1 MVIDASAL
9 IAYFRHETGYKQIEH
24 FLLKGGLS
32 LSSVNRTEI
41 KGKLVGTGLFTA
53 NQINE
58 ALANLE
64 ELLEV
69 IPFDTK
75 QSDVAAYYY
84 ARRHPYQ
91 LSLGDCACL
100 ALAEIKS
107 VNVITAEAAWS
118 KLPDLP
124 FKVSVIR

>member
-1 MVIDASAL
+1 MVIDSSAL
-9 IAYFRHETGYKQIEH
+9 IAYLRHETGYKQVEL
-24 FLLKGGLS
+24 FLLKGGLF

-41 KGKLVGTGLFTA
+41 KGKLVGMGLFTA
-53 NQINE
+53 KQIDE

-69 IPFDTK
+69 VPFDTK

-100 ALAEIKS
+100 ALAETKRVS
-107 VNVITAEAAWS
+107 VITAESAWS

-124 FKVSVIR
+124 FKMNVIR

>member
-1 MVIDASAL
+1 MVVDASAL
-9 IAYFRHETGYKQIEH
+9 IAYLRHEAGYKQVERL
-24 FLLKGGLS
+24 LLKGGL

-41 KGKLVGTGLFTA
+41 KGKLVGMGIFTA
-53 NQINE
+53 NHIDE
-58 ALANLE
+58 ALTNLG

-84 ARRHPYQ
+84 ARRHPYN

-100 ALAEIKS
+100 ALAETK
-107 VNVITAEAAWS
+107 NVSIVTAESAWA

-124 FKVSVIR
+124 FKVTLIR

>member
-1 MVIDASAL
+1 MVIDASAV
-9 IAYFRHETGYKQIEH
+9 IAYFRHEAGYKQVER
-24 FLLKGGLS
+24 FLLKGGLF
-32 LSSVNRTEI
+32 LSSVNRTEV
-41 KGKLVGTGLFTA
+41 KGKLVGMGVFTA
-53 NQINE
+53 NQIDE

-69 IPFDTK
+69 VPFDTE

-100 ALAEIKS
+100 ALAEIRG
-107 VNVITAEAAWS
+107 VNVITAESAWS
-118 KLPDLP
+118 KLPGLP
-124 FKVSVIR
+124 FKVDVIR

>member
-9 IAYFRHETGYKQIEH
+9 IAYLRHETGYKQVERL
-24 FLLKGGLS
+24 LLKGGLF

-41 KGKLVGTGLFTA
+41 KGKLVGMGIFTSK
-53 NQINE
+53 QIDE

-69 IPFDTK
+69 AAFDTR
-75 QSDVAAYYY
+75 QSDIAAYYY
-84 ARRHPYQ
+84 ARRNPYN

-100 ALAEIKS
+100 ALAEVKGL
-107 VNVITAEAAWS
+107 NVLTAESAWS
-118 KLPDLP
+118 KLPGLP
-124 FKVSVIR
+124 FKITVIR

>member
-1 MVIDASAL
+1 MVVDASAL
-9 IAYFRHETGYKQIEH
+9 IAYLRHETGYKQVERL
-24 FLLKGGLS
+24 LLKGGLF
-32 LSSVNRTEI
+32 LSSLNRTEI
-41 KGKLVGTGLFTA
+41 KGKLVGMGVFTA
-53 NQINE
+53 KQIDE

-69 IPFDTK
+69 TPFDTK

-84 ARRHPYQ
+84 ARRHPYN

-100 ALAEIKS
+100 ALAEVK
-107 VNVITAEAAWS
+107 NVSIVTAEAAWA

-124 FKVSVIR
+124 FKITVIR